1 MVGLGQERHDVDQ
14 GRVHHAVALLA
25 LHVPGA
31 TSRKDRRAH
40 LQRLRRTL
48 VDDLGCSVAEVGG
61 QETWQ
66 RIVLG
71 IAVAEGTASGL
82 ERIVERIVPMAE
94 RDPGVVVTRFEV
106 HRDILDMHG

>member
-1 MVGLGQERHDVDQ
+1 VQQD
-14 GRVHHAVALLA
+14 RVHHAVALLE

-40 LQRLRRTL
+40 LQRLRRGL
-48 VDDLGCSVAEVGG
+48 IDDLGCSVAEVGG

-71 IAVAEGTASGL
+71 IAVAESSASGL
-82 ERIVERIVPMAE
+82 DRVLERIVPMAE
-94 RDPGVVVTRFEV
+94 RDPGLVVTRLEV
-106 HRDILDMHG
+106 HRDTLDGDD

>member
-1 MVGLGQERHDVDQ
+1 MQQD
-14 GRVHHAVALLA
+14 RVHHAVALLE

-40 LQRLRRTL
+40 LQRLRRGL
-48 VDDLGCSVAEVGG
+48 IDDLGCSVAEVGG

-71 IAVAEGTASGL
+71 IAVAESSASGL
-82 ERIVERIVPMAE
+82 DRVLERIVPMAE
-94 RDPGVVVTRFEV
+94 RDPGLVVTRLEV
-106 HRDILDMHG
+106 HRDTLDGDD

>member
-1 MVGLGQERHDVDQ
+1 MQQD
-14 GRVHHAVALLA
+14 RVHHAVALLE

-40 LQRLRRTL
+40 LQRLRRGL
-48 VDDLGCSVAEVGG
+48 IDDLGCSVAEVGG

-71 IAVAEGTASGL
+71 IAVAESTASGL
-82 ERIVERIVPMAE
+82 DRVLERIVPMAE
-94 RDPGVVVTRFEV
+94 RDPGLVVTRLEV
-106 HRDILDMHG
+106 HRDTLDGDD

>member
-1 MVGLGQERHDVDQ
+1 MQQE
-14 GRVHHAVALLA
+14 RVHHAVALLA
-25 LHVPGA
+25 LHLPGA

-40 LQRLRRTL
+40 LQRLRRAL

-66 RIVLG
+66 RVVLG
-71 IAVAEGTASGL
+71 IAVAEGSAAGV
-82 ERIVERIVPMAE
+82 ERVLERIVPMAE

-106 HRDILDMHG
+106 RHDTLDIDG